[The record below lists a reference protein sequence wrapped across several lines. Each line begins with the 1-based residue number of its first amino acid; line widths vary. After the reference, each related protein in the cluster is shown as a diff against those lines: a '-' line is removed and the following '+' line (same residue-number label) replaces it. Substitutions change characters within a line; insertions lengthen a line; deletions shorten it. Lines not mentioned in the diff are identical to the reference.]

1 MCFWLRAL
9 GCVCVCML
17 FAYARILEVCV
28 RIQLGY
34 ACKPYVCALWAQR
47 GGSTPRPS
55 GLMQKRKMESQP
67 RLGLGI
73 INIAPFVEG
82 LIYY

>member
-1 MCFWLRAL
+1 MY
-9 GCVCVCML
+9 
-17 FAYARILEVCV
+17 AYACFLHMHAYSSMRTHTIGLCM
-28 RIQLGY
+28 Q
-34 ACKPYVCALWAQR
+34 ALCMCIVGAT

-73 INIAPFVEG
+73 INIVPFVEG